1 MSFVY
6 KLNNGA
12 TWSPE
17 AGGYTLRGQIV
28 STTPQYSTIQE
39 TMGAVTD
46 GDMPAARQVKTGYTY
61 TPFDFSDALS
71 EIGGYEGLTDEQIQ
85 AQANT
90 AAELLSAPQIAAAKE
105 QERRNAL
112 EEYTAA
118 RKLKSSQA
126 GIDAAEAWNR
136 SQGQKADSLAAAA
149 SGANS
154 RSGLVAH
161 LANQRET
168 ALAADRLAMAA
179 QMAEQQAGLDMYS
192 RSNSQAIADQLNNIG
207 NQQGLA
213 AADYFNQMYNNQLSN
228 RNSYNMNR
236 NQVAASLGTVHNQGQ
251 DIAQRNAQ
259 ANMQNATTLR
269 GQDQEYALG
278 LLPYTKMTKKDEAD
292 AYNQSSQIYGKSP
305 GGIYIGGR
313 SR

>member
-1 MSFVY
+1 ML
-6 KLNNGA
+6 K
-12 TWSPE
+12 
-17 AGGYTLRGQIV
+17 GQVI
-28 STTPQYSTIQE
+28 STTPQYS
-39 TMGAVTD
+39 AVPGTTST
-46 GDMPAARQVKTGYTY
+46 AATPQLTTGYKY
-61 TPFDFSDALS
+61 TPFDFTDALS

-90 AAELLSAPQIAAAKE
+90 AAELLAAPQIAAAKE

-126 GIDAAEAWNR
+126 GLDATEAWNR
-136 SQGQKADSLAAAA
+136 SQGQKADALAAAA

-154 RSGLVAH
+154 RSGLVSY
-161 LANQRET
+161 LANQREL
-168 ALAADRLAMAA
+168 ALAGDRLALQA
-179 QMAEQQAGLDMYS
+179 QMADRQYELDTLSGANS
-192 RSNSQAIADQLNNIG
+192 RAIADQLNNIG

-228 RNSYNMNR
+228 KNNYNMNR
-236 NQVAASLGTVHNQGQ
+236 NQVAASLGTVYNQGQ

-259 ANMQNATTLR
+259 ANMQNSTTLR

-278 LLPYTKMTKKDEAD
+278 LLPYTRMTKADEAN
-292 AYNQSSQIYGKSP
+292 AYNQSSQIYGKAP

>member
-1 MSFVY
+1 LSFIE
-6 KLNNGA
+6 KLRNGA
-12 TWSPE
+12 VWQPG
-17 AGGYTLRGQIV
+17 AGGYVLRGRLI
-28 STTPQYSTIQE
+28 STTPQYSTIEE

-46 GDMPAARQVKTGYTY
+46 GDMPTTTKATTGYTY

-90 AAELLSAPQIAAAKE
+90 AAELLAAPQIAAAKE
-105 QERRNAL
+105 QERRNAV

-126 GIDAAEAWNR
+126 GVDAAEAWNR
-136 SQGQKADSLAAAA
+136 SQGQKADALAAAA

-154 RSGLVAH
+154 RSGLVSY
-161 LANQRET
+161 LANQRES

-179 QMAEQQAGLDMYS
+179 QMAERQYALDT
-192 RSNSQAIADQLNNIG
+192 NSQSNARAISDQLENIG

-213 AADYFNQMYNNQLSN
+213 AADYFNQMYNNQLTN
-228 RNSYNMNR
+228 RNNYNMNR

-259 ANMQNATTLR
+259 ANMQNSTTLR
-269 GQDQEYALG
+269 GQDIDYTIG
-278 LLPYTKMTKKDEAD
+278 LLPYTKMTKKEEAD

>member
-1 MSFVY
+1 MSLVER
-6 KLNNGA
+6 LGNGAVWNNGA
-12 TWSPE
+12 
-17 AGGYTLRGQIV
+17 GGYVLNGRVI
-28 STTPQYSTIQE
+28 STTPQYSEQYFST
-39 TMGAVTD
+39 
-46 GDMPAARQVKTGYTY
+46 PAQATQQTTGYTY

-90 AAELLSAPQIAAAKE
+90 AAELLAAPQIAAAKE

-126 GIDAAEAWNR
+126 GVDAAEAWNR
-136 SQGQKADSLAAAA
+136 SQGQKADALAAAA

-154 RSGLVAH
+154 RSGLVSY
-161 LANQRET
+161 LANQRES
-168 ALAADRLAMAA
+168 ALAGDRLAMAA
-179 QMAEQQAGLDMYS
+179 QMAERQYALDT
-192 RSNSQAIADQLNNIG
+192 NSQSNARAISDQLENIG

-213 AADYFNQMYNNQLSN
+213 AADYFNQTYNNQLTN
-228 RNSYNMNR
+228 RNNYNMNR

-259 ANMQNATTLR
+259 ANMQNSTTLR

-278 LLPYTKMTKKDEAD
+278 LLPYTKMTKKEEAD
-292 AYNQSSQIYGKSP
+292 AYNQSSSIYGKSP

>member
-1 MSFVY
+1 MSLVE
-6 KLNNGA
+6 KMANGA
-12 TWSPE
+12 VWQPG
-17 AGGYTLRGQIV
+17 AGGYVLNGRVI
-28 STTPQYSTIQE
+28 STTPQYSEQYFNNGGGTTQQ
-39 TMGAVTD
+39 T
-46 GDMPAARQVKTGYTY
+46 TGYNY

-71 EIGGYEGLTDEQIQ
+71 EVSGYEGLTDEQIQ
-85 AQANT
+85 SQANT
-90 AAELLSAPQIAAAKE
+90 AAELLAAPQIAASKE

-118 RKLKSSQA
+118 RRLKSSQA
-126 GIDAAEAWNR
+126 GYNEAEAWNK
-136 SQGQKADSLAAAA
+136 SQGQKADALAAAA

-154 RSGLVAH
+154 RSGLVAY
-161 LANQRET
+161 LSNQRE
-168 ALAADRLAMAA
+168 AQLAGDRLAIQA
-179 QMAEQQAGLDMYS
+179 QL
-192 RSNSQAIADQLNNIG
+192 ADQQNALGAASQSNARSISDQLENIG

-213 AADYFNQMYNNQLSN
+213 AADYFNQTYNNQLSN

-259 ANMQNATTLR
+259 ANMQNSTTLR

-292 AYNQSSQIYGKSP
+292 AYNQSSQIYGRSP